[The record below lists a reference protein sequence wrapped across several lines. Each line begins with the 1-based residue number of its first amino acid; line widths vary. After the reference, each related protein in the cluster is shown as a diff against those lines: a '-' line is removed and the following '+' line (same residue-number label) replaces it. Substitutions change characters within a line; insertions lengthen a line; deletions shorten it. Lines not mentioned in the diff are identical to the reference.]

1 MKSLLKNVRILSF
14 EDLLKI
20 NGGYSGSSGG
30 GSGSG
35 NSSSRSS
42 GSSRSSSSS
51 SSYSS
56 GYSGCSGGGSKS
68 YSRSSSK
75 TTSAYSAASGGTGKN
90 SGAKVEVSAYC
101 GVSGGWNEA
110 RVTLFGDGTGYSSLT
125 GFFDGRTA
133 YNSLS
138 SDWNGSGGEK
148 SGGNDVV
155 DPTKSNQRDFSPDTL
170 LDCGVADKFGDTAC
184 AATSLLN
191 EVSEI
196 YTRETGRV
204 VSAKEMNSAM
214 KSAVNKGVISNKD
227 ATVNDWVGAANVM
240 AKSMGLS
247 GKFTWDGQVI
257 GKDITIYGLEKH
269 ESGKVSHF
277 VSSVGNDKYYDPWSG
292 TTGNIS
298 DFAKNNWGVQ
308 YRGLTYHKK

>member
-56 GYSGCSGGGSKS
+56 GYSGSSGGGSKS
-68 YSRSSSK
+68 YSRASSK

-138 SDWNGSGGEK
+138 SDWNGSGGDK

-155 DPTKSNQRDFSPDTL
+155 DPTKSNQRDFSPYTL
-170 LDCGVADKFGDTAC
+170 LSCGLSNIFGVNAC

-204 VSAKEMNSAM
+204 LSVEEMKTAM
-214 KSAVNKGVISNKD
+214 KTAVEKGVVSKLD
-227 ATVNDWVGAANVM
+227 ATVNDWEGAATIM
-240 AKSMGLS
+240 AKTMGLS

-257 GKDITIYGLEKH
+257 GKDITVYGLEKKTA
-269 ESGKVSHF
+269 GKVSHF
-277 VSSVGNDKYYDPWSG
+277 VSSVGNDKYYDSWSG